1 MSPSFRINEWLALRK
16 YSRPHWYRL
25 KAAGNAPDT
34 IGTGRTTRITAE
46 ADARW
51 LEKQERE
58 ARKGKQHLAAAET
71 QTAA

>member
-1 MSPSFRINEWLALRK
+1 MSPSLRINEWLALRK

-51 LEKQERE
+51 LKKQERE
-58 ARKGKQHLAAAET
+58 AGNARKDHAA
-71 QTAA
+71 